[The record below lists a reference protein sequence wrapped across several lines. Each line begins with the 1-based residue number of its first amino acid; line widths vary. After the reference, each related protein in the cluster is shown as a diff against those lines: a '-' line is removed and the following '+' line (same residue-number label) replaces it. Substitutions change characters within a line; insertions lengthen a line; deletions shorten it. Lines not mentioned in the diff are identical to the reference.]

1 MANLETEIE
10 KFSYALGMNIAASVL
25 QLPIEVNREIIIDT
39 VMELLRGGKPELAEK
54 EYHETM
60 QAFQKKLQETV
71 QAKTQE
77 IAKANLEEGK
87 KFLEENAKKAGVVET
102 ESGLQYEVIQEGT
115 GASPK
120 AEDVVKVHYEGK
132 LLNGNIFDSSIKRG
146 EPAEFALNQVIPG
159 WTEGVQL
166 MKVGAKY
173 RFYIPGKLAY
183 GERGAGEFIAPNST
197 LIFEVELLE
206 VKAK

>member
-173 RFYIPGKLAY
+173 RFFIPGKLAY